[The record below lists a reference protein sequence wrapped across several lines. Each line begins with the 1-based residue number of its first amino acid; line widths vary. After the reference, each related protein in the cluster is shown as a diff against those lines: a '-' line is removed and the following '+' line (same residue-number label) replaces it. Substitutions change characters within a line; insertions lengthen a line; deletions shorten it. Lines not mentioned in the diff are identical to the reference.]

1 MRSQKQAFG
10 LLLVTFFIW
19 GSVYVGG
26 KLISD
31 GIPSPLLAC
40 LRCTLAMI
48 PLSLMAR
55 NHRGVKIE
63 PQDRKWF
70 FLVGLLAHFF
80 NMQMVQLG
88 IALTGASTAALLN
101 AMTPVAITLL
111 AAVILKE
118 KITPIKCLCLLLA
131 IAGTVVITSDASMG
145 LNAFGIAAVLAGIAA
160 FAAASVLMR
169 RLTAKYPPILVTA
182 VTMAVSLI
190 FHIPVGVYTALTRTV
205 TVTPLTVGVL
215 LYLGIVCAGV
225 GQFTW
230 TRCLS
235 ILPASTC
242 SLFYPLQPVFSA
254 LLGSVLLHE
263 TFTPAF
269 FAGLLLISLDI
280 VLNTV
285 EARRQT
291 AANP

>member
-10 LLLVTFFIW
+10 LLLITFFIW

-26 KLISD
+26 KLIS
-31 GIPSPLLAC
+31 GEVPSPLLAC
-40 LRCTLAMI
+40 LRCTFAMI
-48 PLSLMAR
+48 PLSLMAWK
-55 NHRGVKIE
+55 HRDVKIDRE
-63 PQDRKWF
+63 DRKWF
-70 FLVGLLAHFF
+70 FLVGFLAHFF

-101 AMTPVAITLL
+101 AMTPVAVTLL

-118 KITPIKCLCLLLA
+118 KITPVKCACLALA
-131 IAGTVVITSDASMG
+131 IAGTAVITSDASMG
-145 LNAFGIAAVLAGIAA
+145 LNAFGVAAVLSGIVA
-160 FAAASVLMR
+160 FAAATVLMR
-169 RLTAKYPPILVTA
+169 RLTVKYPPVLVTA

-190 FHIPVGVYTALTRTV
+190 FHIPVGVFTALTQTV
-205 TVTPLTVGVL
+205 TVTPFTVGVL
-215 LYLGIVCAGV
+215 LYLGAVCAGV

-230 TRCLS
+230 SRCLS
-235 ILPASTC
+235 MLPASTC
-242 SLFYPLQPVFSA
+242 SLFYPLQAVFSA

-269 FAGLLLISLDI
+269 FIGLALVSLDI
-280 VLNTV
+280 ALNTL
-285 EARRQT
+285 ETRRAA